1 MLEAPD
7 IRGDVSPS
15 MHPTSLAAHA
25 RALDVA
31 GTMGQ
36 HVYTDAHT
44 ALTVAYTCMGNL
56 RDVRKQVEKQYR
68 TRREVVQNGQV
79 THAVAY
85 PEQFFAGVDRAMERA
100 SRQIDS
106 ADAGIRAKITS
117 LASRVETMLSDP
129 SAKTPVAAEIRAHA
143 KGLTDTKRM
152 AFIRDAI
159 NVKDKASVAALL
171 SAPAYLSGLSTE
183 QADVARKM
191 AEETFAQV
199 ESAQLHAAEKV
210 LERVREAGAQL
221 VGYYGEITALRDTP
235 EARARAAMD
244 KLGT

>member
-25 RALDVA
+25 RALDVQ

-44 ALTVAYTCMGNL
+44 ALTVAYSCMGSL
-56 RDVRKQVEKQYR
+56 LDVRRDVEKNFA
-68 TRREVVQNGQV
+68 TRREIVRDGKVVRE
-79 THAVAY
+79 VAY
-85 PEQFFAGVDRAMERA
+85 PEQFFSGVDRAMERA

-106 ADAGIRAKITS
+106 ADAGIRAKISS

-129 SAKTPVAAEIRAHA
+129 STKTPVAAEIRAHA

-159 NVKDKASVAALL
+159 NAKDKASVAALL
-171 SAPAYLSGLSTE
+171 SAPAYLSGLSKE
-183 QADVARKM
+183 QADLTRKM

-210 LERVREAGAQL
+210 LERVREAGGQL
-221 VGYYGEITALRDTP
+221 MAFYGEITTLKNTP
-235 EARARAAMD
+235 AARARAAMD
-244 KLGT
+244 KLGQ

>member
-25 RALDVA
+25 RALDVQ

-56 RDVRKQVEKQYR
+56 RDVRKQVETQFQ
-68 TRREVVQNGQV
+68 TRREVVRDGKV
-79 THAVAY
+79 VRAVAY
-85 PEQFFAGVDRAMERA
+85 PEQFFAGVDREFARA
-100 SRQIDS
+100 ARQMDS
-106 ADAGIRAKITS
+106 ADAGIRAKINS

-129 SAKTPVAAEIRAHA
+129 SAKTQVAAEIRAHA

-159 NVKDKASVAALL
+159 NAKDKASVAALL
-171 SAPAYLSGLSTE
+171 SAPAYLSGLSKE

-199 ESAQLHAAEKV
+199 ESAQLHAAERV
-210 LERVREAGAQL
+210 LERVREAGGQL
-221 VGYYGEITALRDTP
+221 TAYYGEITALRDTP